1 MSTHATDVEGAH
13 DVGDLGGLADLT
25 AAEASAFLTSVT
37 EVASGSS
44 PDTALPL
51 LTLALS
57 QVLVAGAR
65 LGAIQDVVPTE
76 RFEPDPGVD
85 DDADPLRDGPRQ
97 RPRRHRRLHLRH
109 RPGDLGGARR
119 RLHLGRPRRRRPRPA
134 RTGSSTTRPG
144 GGSRPCGGGSS
155 ATCRSGATAPSRRC
169 ARCTRSSATCG
180 STPTRRPS
188 ARRSSTPCTREPPQD
203 LRRGAPAAGHLS
215 MVTVAWAP
223 WRRA

>member
-85 DDADPLRDGPRQ
+85 DDADPLRDGLANALSGIDDYIYVIDPVTSGERADGSISGDLADVALALS
-97 RPRRHRRLHLRH
+97 HGLKHYSAGRRLEALWWWQFSYLSEWGDRALASLRALHSILGHLRLDADDEAV
-109 RPGDLGGARR
+109 GEAEFDA
-119 RLHLGRPRRRRPRPA
+119 LHP
-134 RTGSSTTRPG
+134 
-144 GGSRPCGGGSS
+144 
-155 ATCRSGATAPSRRC
+155 
-169 ARCTRSSATCG
+169 
-180 STPTRRPS
+180 
-188 ARRSSTPCTREPPQD
+188 
-203 LRRGAPAAGHLS
+203 
-215 MVTVAWAP
+215 
-223 WRRA
+223 

>member
-1 MSTHATDVEGAH
+1 MTTHATDVEDAN

-85 DDADPLRDGPRQ
+85 DDADPLRDGLANALAGIDDYIYIIDPVTSGERADGSISGDLADVALALS
-97 RPRRHRRLHLRH
+97 HGLKHYSAGRRLEALWWWQFSYLSEWGDRALASMRALHSILSHLRL
-109 RPGDLGGARR
+109 DAD
-119 RLHLGRPRRRRPRPA
+119 
-134 RTGSSTTRPG
+134 
-144 GGSRPCGGGSS
+144 
-155 ATCRSGATAPSRRC
+155 
-169 ARCTRSSATCG
+169 
-180 STPTRRPS
+180 
-188 ARRSSTPCTREPPQD
+188 EE
-203 LRRGAPAAGHLS
+203 
-215 MVTVAWAP
+215 TVAEAEFDALHP
-223 WRRA
+223 

>member
-1 MSTHATDVEGAH
+1 MSTHATDVEGPH

-44 PDTALPL
+44 PDTALPV

-85 DDADPLRDGPRQ
+85 DDADPLRDGLANVLSGIDDYIYVIDPVTSGELADGSISGDLADVALALS
-97 RPRRHRRLHLRH
+97 HGLKHYSAGRRLEALWWWQFSYLSEWGDRALASLRALHSILGHLRLDADEEAV
-109 RPGDLGGARR
+109 GEAEFDA
-119 RLHLGRPRRRRPRPA
+119 LHP
-134 RTGSSTTRPG
+134 
-144 GGSRPCGGGSS
+144 
-155 ATCRSGATAPSRRC
+155 
-169 ARCTRSSATCG
+169 
-180 STPTRRPS
+180 
-188 ARRSSTPCTREPPQD
+188 
-203 LRRGAPAAGHLS
+203 
-215 MVTVAWAP
+215 
-223 WRRA
+223 

>member
-1 MSTHATDVEGAH
+1 MSTHATDVGGAH

-25 AAEASAFLTSVT
+25 AAEASAFLNSVT

-85 DDADPLRDGPRQ
+85 DDADPLREGLANALTGIDDYIYVIDPVTSGERADGSISGDLADVALALS
-97 RPRRHRRLHLRH
+97 HGLKHYSAGRRLEALWWWQFSYLSEWGDRALASLRALHSILGHLRLDADEEAV
-109 RPGDLGGARR
+109 GEAEFDA
-119 RLHLGRPRRRRPRPA
+119 LHP
-134 RTGSSTTRPG
+134 
-144 GGSRPCGGGSS
+144 
-155 ATCRSGATAPSRRC
+155 
-169 ARCTRSSATCG
+169 
-180 STPTRRPS
+180 
-188 ARRSSTPCTREPPQD
+188 
-203 LRRGAPAAGHLS
+203 
-215 MVTVAWAP
+215 
-223 WRRA
+223 